1 MPFAQPMRLRLSSLL
16 FAGLCCLAAM
26 PATAHEFWLQA
37 RPSLLPAGGVSEL
50 TLRVG
55 ENFDGELTPF
65 VDERTVALRH
75 YAAGAVTDLA
85 SRLPRRTAVPRL
97 AVPVAPGTS
106 LIAFDSQ
113 PITFSLSADRFHA
126 YLHDEGLDHVI
137 EQRKAAGKDTTP
149 GRERYRRHVKALL
162 RAGDVSDGTYALR
175 TGQRMEITPLSD
187 PFAAAPGATLR
198 LKLTFDGKPLSG
210 VLVKGWHRHRDQ
222 SQLLI
227 IRARTDAGGEV
238 ALSLPYAGDWMV
250 SAVHMQPAEGTAN
263 ADWDSFWGNL
273 TFTLPGAP

>member
-1 MPFAQPMRLRLSSLL
+1 MRLRLSSLL
-16 FAGLCCLAAM
+16 LAGLCCLAAW
-26 PATAHEFWLQA
+26 PAAAHEFWLQA
-37 RPSLLPAGGVSEL
+37 RPPMTAVAGVTEL

-85 SRLPRRTAVPRL
+85 ARLPRRTAVPRL
-97 AVPVAPGTS
+97 AVPLPAGTS

-113 PITFSLSADRFHA
+113 PIEFSLSADRFHA

-149 GRERYRRHVKALL
+149 GRERYRRHVKTLL
-162 RAGDVSDGTYALR
+162 QAGPVSDGTYALR

-198 LKLTFDGKPLSG
+198 FRLSFDGKPLSD

-227 IRARTDAGGEV
+227 IRARTDAAGEV
-238 ALSLPYAGDWMV
+238 GLSLPYAGEWMV
-250 SAVHMQPAEGTAN
+250 SAVHMQPAQGAAN
-263 ADWDSFWGNL
+263 ADWDSYWGNL

>member
-1 MPFAQPMRLRLSSLL
+1 MRLCLPSLL
-16 FAGLCCLAAM
+16 FAGLCCLAAL
-26 PATAHEFWLQA
+26 PACAHEFWLQA
-37 RPSLLPAGGVSEL
+37 RPSLLAAGGVSEL

-65 VDERTVALRH
+65 VDERTLALRH
-75 YAAGAVTDLA
+75 YAAGKVTDLA
-85 SRLPRRTAVPRL
+85 ARLPRRTAVPGL
-97 AVPVAPGTS
+97 AVPLAAGTS

-113 PITFSLSADRFHA
+113 PITFSLSADKFHA

-137 EQRKAAGKDTTP
+137 EQRKAAGKDATP

-162 RAGDVSDGTYALR
+162 RAGEMSDGTYALR

-187 PFAAAPGATLR
+187 PFAAVPGATLR
-198 LKLTFDGKPLSG
+198 LKLSFDGKPLSG

-227 IRARTDAGGEV
+227 IRARADAAGEV
-238 ALSLPYAGDWMV
+238 ALSLPYAGEWMV
-250 SAVHMQPAEGTAN
+250 SAVHMQPAQGTAD

>member
-1 MPFAQPMRLRLSSLL
+1 MRFRPSSLL
-16 FAGLCCLAAM
+16 LAALCCLAALS
-26 PATAHEFWLQA
+26 AHAHEFWLEA
-37 RPSLLPAGGVSEL
+37 RPPLLAAPGVSEL

-65 VDERTVALRH
+65 VDERTAVLRH
-75 YAAGAVTDLA
+75 YTAGAVTDLA
-85 SRLPRRTAVPRL
+85 ARLPRRTAVPVL
-97 AVPVAPGTS
+97 AVPIAAGTS

-113 PITFSLSADRFHA
+113 PITFSLSADKFHA

-137 EQRKAAGKDTTP
+137 EQRKAAGKDAAP

-162 RAGDVSDGTYALR
+162 RAGEASDGTYALR

-187 PFAAAPGATLR
+187 PFAAAAGATLR
-198 LKLTFDGKPLSG
+198 LKLSFDGKPLSG
-210 VLVKGWHRHRDQ
+210 VLVKAWHRHRDQ
-222 SQLLI
+222 AQLLI
-227 IRARTDAGGEV
+227 IRTRADAAGEV
-238 ALSLPYAGDWMV
+238 AFGLPYAGEWMV
-250 SAVHMQPAEGTAN
+250 SAVHMLPAKGAAN

>member
-1 MPFAQPMRLRLSSLL
+1 MRFFLSSLL
-16 FAGLCCLAAM
+16 FAGLCCLAAL
-26 PATAHEFWLQA
+26 PAAAHEFWLQA
-37 RPSLLPAGGVSEL
+37 RPSMLAAEGVSEL

-65 VDERTVALRH
+65 VDERTLALRH
-75 YAAGAVTDLA
+75 YAAGAVADLA
-85 SRLPRRTAVPRL
+85 ARLPRRTALPGL
-97 AVPVAPGTS
+97 AVPIPAGTS

-113 PITFSLSADRFHA
+113 PIEFSLSADKFHA

-137 EQRKAAGKDTTP
+137 EQRKAAGKDTMP
-149 GRERYRRHVKALL
+149 GRERYRRHVKTLL
-162 RAGDVSDGTYALR
+162 RAGAVSDGTYALR

-198 LKLTFDGKPLSG
+198 LKLTFDGKPLSD
-210 VLVKGWHRHRDQ
+210 VLVKGWHRHQDQ

-227 IRARTDAGGEV
+227 IRARTDAAGEV
-238 ALSLPYAGDWMV
+238 GLSLPYAGEWMV
-250 SAVHMQPAEGTAN
+250 SAVHMQAAQGTAN